1 MKLPRL
7 WTAPA
12 EHADYLDL
20 VPGGDVVV
28 PDAGDVEVAG
38 RIAVAAIDHRVRTL
52 LDDQGECAAV
62 DLEWRIAPSTPIRST
77 RSIPQSPGG
86 NNSFGVISGNFD
98 CKEDEISISA
108 DIDFPIDNTK
118 SENSS

>member
-1 MKLPRL
+1 MVGRAKRGLVPAFMSSNSRPSWAPMLKLPD
-7 WTAPA
+7 
-12 EHADYLDL
+12 E
-20 VPGGDVVV
+20 
-28 PDAGDVEVAG
+28 
-38 RIAVAAIDHRVRTL
+38 AVAAIDHRVRTL

-77 RSIPQSPGG
+77 RSIHQSPGG

-118 SENSS
+118 SENSSEERLF